1 MYSIEEKGNKFLSD
15 MSYYKRLERVFS
27 EINTRN
33 PKQNAISLLC
43 SITSKEEKRKILYD
57 DQYWLGL
64 LCIATSSIFVSVK
77 MREMSQEEINHLYY
91 VMMLTGENY
100 LESVL
105 KRVRS
110 LYLELRDSSVLM
122 DGVEVEKVSD
132 CFFILLSL
140 YHTKKCLG
148 LCQNEVTLRN
158 CCSSSECRLLLE
170 EIGKHYGVSFIDQ

>member
-1 MYSIEEKGNKFLSD
+1 MISV
-15 MSYYKRLERVFS
+15 YYHRRLERVFS
-27 EINTRN
+27 EINTKN
-33 PKQNAISLLC
+33 PKQEAISLMC

-64 LCIATSSIFVSVK
+64 LCIATSSKFVSVK
-77 MREMSQEEINHLYY
+77 MREMSLEEINHLYY
-91 VMMLTGENY
+91 VMMLTGENH

-140 YHTKKCLG
+140 YHTKRCSG
-148 LCQNEVTLRN
+148 ICQNEVTLRN
-158 CCSSSECRLLLE
+158 CCSNECHLLLE
-170 EIGKHYGVSFIDQ
+170 EVGKHYGVSFIDQ